1 MPPVLPWRGWCRMT
15 DTGIVVRPFRPT
27 DQTAAQELILSGLAE
42 RWGHLDPAKNPDL
55 DDIAT
60 AYAAG
65 TFLLAWDGDEIVGT
79 GALIHEAEGMAR
91 IVRMSVAAA
100 RRRQGI
106 GSLILRHLLAAAR
119 AAGYR
124 QVTLETTSTWH
135 DAIAFYERHGFR
147 QIGAWDGDTHFV
159 LDLGE
164 GV

>member
-1 MPPVLPWRGWCRMT
+1 MPALSSHREPAKMPSNSIRILPLCRK
-15 DTGIVVRPFRPT
+15 
-27 DQTAAQELILSGLAE
+27 DQAPARRLILSGLAE
-42 RWGHLDPAKNPDL
+42 RWGHLDPTKNPDL

-60 AYAAG
+60 VYAG
-65 TFLLAWDGDEIVGT
+65 TTFLLAWDGDELVGT
-79 GALIHEAEGMAR
+79 GALIHEVAGAAR

-135 DAIAFYERHGFR
+135 DAIAFYQRHGFR
-147 QIGAWDGDTHFV
+147 EIGAWDGDTHLL

-164 GV
+164 DG